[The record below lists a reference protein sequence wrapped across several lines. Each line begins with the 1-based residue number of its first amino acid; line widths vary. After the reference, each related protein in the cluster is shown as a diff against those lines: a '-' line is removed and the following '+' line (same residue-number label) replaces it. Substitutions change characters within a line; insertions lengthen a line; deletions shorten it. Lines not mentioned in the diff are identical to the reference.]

1 MLVITYHGKV
11 YWFYGLYKFIY
22 ICILYMFWFY
32 IYGHILLNKSRW
44 YMEVIL
50 MTIGYKNIFRGRYL
64 VPHCRV
70 PFWGMD
76 HIIYGSTIRRHLSR
90 CSSVSSGDSVLH
102 VPKALCFEAPTTVNP
117 TISYM
122 LTTWW
127 WNVICSTNWL
137 ETCWRLA
144 SSSKSIADD
153 NAQCTCLGDFGGL
166 LSHWGTQSSPLLL
179 TFT

>member
-1 MLVITYHGKV
+1 MACINT
-11 YWFYGLYKFIY
+11 Y
-22 ICILYMFWFY
+22 ICILYMFRFY
-32 IYGHILLNKSRW
+32 IWSYITIWTYRW

-50 MTIGYKNIFRGRYL
+50 MTIGYIKIFFGIDIL

-70 PFWGMD
+70 PFWGMG
-76 HIIYGSTIRRHLSR
+76 HIIYGSTIRRNLSR
-90 CSSVSSGDSVLH
+90 CSSVSSGDTVLH

-117 TISYM
+117 TISCM

-179 TFT
+179 TFS

>member
-1 MLVITYHGKV
+1 MACLNT
-11 YWFYGLYKFIY
+11 Y
-22 ICILYMFWFY
+22 ICILYMFRFY
-32 IYGHILLNKSRW
+32 IWSYITIWIYRW

-50 MTIGYKNIFRGRYL
+50 MTIGYIKIFFGIDIL

-70 PFWGMD
+70 PFWGMG
-76 HIIYGSTIRRHLSR
+76 HIIYGSTIRRNLSR
-90 CSSVSSGDSVLH
+90 CSSVSSGDTVLH

-117 TISYM
+117 TISCM

-153 NAQCTCLGDFGGL
+153 NAQCTCLGDLGGL

-179 TFT
+179 TFS